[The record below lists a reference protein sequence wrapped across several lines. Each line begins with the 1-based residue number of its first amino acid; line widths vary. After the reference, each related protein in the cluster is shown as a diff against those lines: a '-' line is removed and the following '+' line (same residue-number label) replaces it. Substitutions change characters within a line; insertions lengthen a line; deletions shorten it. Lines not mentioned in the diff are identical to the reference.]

1 MTVADLLDR
10 TSAHELAEWEA
21 YFLLEQEAA
30 GGVSG
35 GRSRITDPD
44 EMLSAFRALGGLQRG
59 DNR

>member
-1 MTVADLLDR
+1 MLEEVSGLQ
-10 TSAHELAEWEA
+10 LAEWEA

-30 GGVSG
+30 SGVSGTFG

-44 EMLSAFRALGGLQRG
+44 EMLSAFRTLGGLQRG

>member
-1 MTVADLLDR
+1 MLEEVSGLQ
-10 TSAHELAEWEA
+10 LAEWEA